1 MQSLPPSLPS
11 PSLVSF
17 PVNDLFPAGF
27 LAVYI
32 EQKHNEIVLVSA
44 RSNLTVFYSSFNFF
58 VVSSRR
64 DAGVY
69 RNVFF

>member
-1 MQSLPPSLPS
+1 MQSLPS

-32 EQKHNEIVLVSA
+32 EQKHKEIVLVSEPSKA
-44 RSNLTVFYSSFNFF
+44 TQKETK
-58 VVSSRR
+58 SRCPE
-64 DAGVY
+64 AI
-69 RNVFF
+69 